1 MLQMTV
7 NFRQVFDG
15 GFSGATLWENPK
27 YISPAAAR
35 RALRRLKA
43 GKYRH
48 NVEAKAAFEANR
60 PTESTYKVDVTDDVF
75 KTLEEKISQEEQQE
89 GKKVGGKAKKPKKKN
104 SPLKVLDS

>member
-48 NVEAKAAFEANR
+48 NVEAKATFEATR

-75 KTLEEKISQEEQQE
+75 KTLEEKISQEEQE
-89 GKKVGGKAKKPKKKN
+89 AIKSGGKAKKPKKKKAK
-104 SPLKVLDS
+104 LVEAV